1 MFREWYNPKT
11 NKFEYG
17 LNLKHA
23 WYNMMMEEI
32 KQGFTINDLSVKDRA
47 NLTLEETNEGPH
59 LKDDPTF
66 ALLTAIF
73 PHMVTM
79 LNKINKSSRVGRNF
93 EWGTL
98 WVKKLC

>member
-32 KQGFTINDLSVKDRA
+32 ERLFTISDL
-47 NLTLEETNEGPH
+47 
-59 LKDDPTF
+59 
-66 ALLTAIF
+66 
-73 PHMVTM
+73 
-79 LNKINKSSRVGRNF
+79 
-93 EWGTL
+93 
-98 WVKKLC
+98 